1 MCPGMVGVC
10 GVEALDII
18 EISSSL
24 VANIEEFSKQSS
36 KKNDYGFRFVER
48 VVLPLSMIKLNVGKW
63 GKYYHQGLLGS
74 DQAQHQ
80 APRA

>member
-1 MCPGMVGVC
+1 MCPGMAGVC

-24 VANIEEFSKQSS
+24 VANSEEFSKQSS
-36 KKNDYGFRFVER
+36 KKNDYGFRFVEW
-48 VVLPLSMIKLNVGKW
+48 VVLPLSMIKLNVSKW